1 MTHLDSTDGLARRAV
16 LAGGLGLAAVAA
28 PSLTQAKEDK
38 PQMDKTMY
46 GLIGQMK
53 AAPGKRDELVA
64 ILAEST
70 EGMPGCLSY
79 IVAKDAADADA
90 LWITEVWTDKD
101 SHAASL
107 KLPAVQVAIA
117 KARPIIAGFGH
128 RFETAPVGGVGLG

>member
-1 MTHLDSTDGLARRAV
+1 MSEDQDIGRREV
-16 LAGGLGLAAVAA
+16 LAGGLAVVTLMTPLAA
-28 PSLTQAKEDK
+28 QAQENK
-38 PQMDKTMY
+38 MY

-53 AAPGKRDELVA
+53 AAPGKRDDLVA
-64 ILAEST
+64 ILSEST

-90 LWITEVWTDKD
+90 LWITEVWTDKG

-107 KLPAVQVAIA
+107 KLPSVQAAIA

-128 RFETAPVGGVGLG
+128 RFETVPVGGVGLAKA